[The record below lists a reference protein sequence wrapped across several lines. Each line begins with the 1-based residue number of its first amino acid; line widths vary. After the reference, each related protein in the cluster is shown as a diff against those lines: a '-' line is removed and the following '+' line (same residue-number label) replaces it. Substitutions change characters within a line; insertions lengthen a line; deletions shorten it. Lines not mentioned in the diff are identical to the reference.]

1 MNFYKLYNLLNEYG
15 QSLIQTLIEK
25 FKLEEPALTPNIIK
39 DYIDRF
45 ERIKNNLPEKDIT
58 KYSWK
63 DLEIAVDSYQPKQR
77 IKAGTIDPT
86 VTDAN
91 LLYNQDGI
99 RIYLGLDKKSCIKYG
114 NGYSFCISSR
124 GHNNMYSHYRVKKRG
139 TPYFIFN
146 DKLPKEN
153 PDHVLVLFV
162 YDPPDRSSVW
172 DTYMTRNKSSR
183 YTITNALNK
192 GEEPYDAINYVISY
206 YPWLKPIKNFV
217 DDENKGTV
225 DIDPLEM
232 LENLLSNELSEMKDY
247 GFYLSVDASGHIQ
260 NILKELFTNSS
271 PQEYKD
277 FLDNKSD
284 VAFVSVF
291 STGYGWY
298 DDAEDDFMLFYKSAD
313 DILKELKERSTKY
326 VGEDFEIEGSYEK
339 VKEDIINSLK
349 FKFSNPADALKR
361 LDNFVVGEDGVFGV
375 FGKSSYRDSYFVKI
389 SSPREFVAN
398 IVDENKD
405 ELNKFNEYKLKYNK
419 VISWIKSQSKEKL
432 KEIVDTYNSERTREP
447 GFAKITA
454 VIDLIISFMN
464 K

>member
-1 MNFYKLYNLLNEYG
+1 MNFYKLYNLINEYG

-25 FKLEEPALTPNIIK
+25 FQKEEPALTPTIIK
-39 DYIDRF
+39 GYIDRF
-45 ERIKNNLPEKDIT
+45 DRIKNNLQEKDIT
-58 KYSWK
+58 KYTWK

-114 NGYSFCISSR
+114 NGYSFCISAR
-124 GHNNMYSHYRVKKRG
+124 GDNNMYSHYRVKKRG

-146 DKLPKEN
+146 DNLPKTKEN
-153 PDHVLVLFV
+153 PNHVLVLFV
-162 YDPPDRSSVW
+162 YDIPPDSS
-172 DTYMTRNKSSR
+172 YMTRNERAR

-192 GEEPYDAINYVISY
+192 GEKHYNSINYVVSD
-206 YPWLKPIKNFV
+206 YPWTKPITNFV

-225 DIDPLEM
+225 EIDPLEM
-232 LENLLSNELSEMKDY
+232 LENLLSHELSEMKDY
-247 GFYLSVDASGHIQ
+247 GFYLSVNASGYIE

-291 STGYGWY
+291 SSGYGWY

-339 VKEDIINSLK
+339 VKEDIINALK

-375 FGKSSYRDSYFVKI
+375 YGKSSYRDSYSVKI

-398 IVDENKD
+398 IVDKNKD
-405 ELNKFNEYKLKYNK
+405 ELNKLNEYKLKYNK
-419 VISWIKSQSKEKL
+419 VNNWIQTQSKEKL
-432 KEIVDTYNSERTREP
+432 KQIVDAYNSEKAREP